1 VSLKSSFKVA
11 PATAPLSVPAAATGP
26 HTTAIQVAPGS
37 NSATTIYNQQ
47 RKVVRVGDVPGQT
60 ACDATNSD
68 GCWYVVF
75 QDQLADQTTTIPQSP
90 KVQNGQVTLA
100 AGSASVDVSIPSVV
114 LSKTFLTFGAS
125 FNDSYPGFG
134 SVYSQIIDATTIRCQ
149 RATSSVSR

>member
-1 VSLKSSFKVA
+1 STGAVPAFVSLKSSFKVA
-11 PATAPLSVPAAATGP
+11 PATAPLSVPWAVTGP
-26 HTTAIQVAPGS
+26 QTTAIQVDPGS

-68 GCWYVVF
+68 GCWYDVF

-100 AGSASVDVSIPSVV
+100 AGSAPADVSNLPVV
-114 LSKTFLTFGAS
+114 PRKLSRPFG
-125 FNDSYPGFG
+125 
-134 SVYSQIIDATTIRCQ
+134 TR
-149 RATSSVSR
+149 